1 MDGGPEGPRLTYAAG
16 EGTVE
21 GRDRRLESGTF
32 LFKKKERKKKVWVCW
47 VFFNYNMIELNV

>member
-1 MDGGPEGPRLTYAAG
+1 MDGGPEGPRLTYTAG

-32 LFKKKERKKKVWVCW
+32 LSKKKKERKKKVWVCC
-47 VFFNYNMIELNV
+47 FF